1 MKMLA
6 VLAFLLG
13 VLAWLSFRTPERDT
27 ATASGAVSL
36 NYVLYRK
43 AAIDYALE
51 HPFPEGDI
59 PASALA
65 LPSGW
70 LALRD
75 WRARIDGGRCF
86 VWGPASAW
94 EIDAAKRLLWGSWAV
109 GRAEN
114 GRLVPGNGA
123 VIPIPAYVGNG
134 NIVSVIK
141 VD

>member
-6 VLAFLLG
+6 VAAFLLG
-13 VLAWLSFRTPERDT
+13 ILAWLSFRTPEKDT
-27 ATASGAVSL
+27 APVSGAVSL

-43 AAIDYALE
+43 AAMDYALE
-51 HPFPEGDI
+51 HPVEGDI

-70 LALRD
+70 IALRD
-75 WRARIDGGRCF
+75 WRARIDGGQCI
-86 VWGPASAW
+86 VWGPASAR
-94 EIDAAKRLLWGSWAV
+94 EIDAARRLLWDSYSV

-123 VIPIPAYVGNG
+123 VVPIPAFVGDG
-134 NIVSVIK
+134 NIVSIIR